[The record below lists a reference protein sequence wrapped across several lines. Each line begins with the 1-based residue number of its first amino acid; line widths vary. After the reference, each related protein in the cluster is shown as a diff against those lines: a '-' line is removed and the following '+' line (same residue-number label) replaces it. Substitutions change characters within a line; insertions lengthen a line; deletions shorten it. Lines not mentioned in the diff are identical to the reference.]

1 MGHSKRICKDAKG
14 LLTILGILEGSFAV
28 SLFFFPIQ
36 LDPPG
41 LDLKDLFLEVLRNP
55 SKSFKSCKTLLKDSS
70 VQTEV
75 EMKDPEGSSGILRC
89 LTRWFKI
96 FRWDS

>member
-14 LLTILGILEGSFAV
+14 LLTIFGILEGSFAV
-28 SLFFFPIQ
+28 SLFFYSVGSFGTR
-36 LDPPG
+36 LEG
-41 LDLKDLFLEVLRNP
+41 SFLEVLGNP

-70 VQTEV
+70 VQREE
-75 EMKDPEGSSGILRC
+75 EMKDPEGSSGIFRC
-89 LTRWFKI
+89 LTRWFRI